1 MSAADFPEMNR
12 RHFLKHLAGLSA
24 MALPGMQFMQAL
36 RAAEP
41 QLKKQNKS
49 LIILWMGGGPSHLDL
64 FDLKPGGPENVR
76 GEFKPIKTSA
86 SGIEISEI
94 LPTVAGQMKHLSVVR
109 SLNSGEADHN
119 RGTTV
124 MNIGR
129 RIEPPVEYP
138 AVGAVVSSLLAPKD
152 LALPGFIG
160 IGGTAQRIGPGF
172 LGNAYTPFTVQNAGQ
187 PPANIRAPQ
196 ELGPEDGGGLSV
208 ELEERLRR
216 RQRLFYA
223 IEDNFADNVY
233 PHLSTAGLNEN
244 DPRQKELKKKL
255 EEQRKAM
262 GDAADAHRAVYKKG
276 FDLTV
281 TPLRS
286 VFEVRNEPPGVINQ
300 YGGLQNPF
308 GMGCLLA
315 RRLVEK
321 GVTCVEVDLG
331 GWDNHNNIFPTLRD
345 NLGPRLDKGMGALVK
360 DLVDRGMWP
369 NVVVLWM
376 GDFGR
381 TPRINQN
388 NGRDHWARGWSV
400 VLGGGAIQGGVVYG
414 STTADAMDIKEG
426 ACKVGDLFATVYK
439 GLGLEPDTK
448 IRDNLGRPKPIA
460 DGQPLQ
466 GLV

>member
-1 MSAADFPEMNR
+1 MNR

-24 MALPGMQFMQAL
+24 MALPGMQFIQAL

-64 FDLKPGGPENVR
+64 WDLKPDGPENVR
-76 GEFKPIKTSA
+76 GEFKPTSTTA
-86 SGIEISEI
+86 DGIQISEI
-94 LPTVAGQMKHLSVVR
+94 LPTVADQMKYLSIVR

-119 RGTTV
+119 RGTMV

-129 RIEPPVEYP
+129 TPSPVVQHP
-138 AVGAVVSSLLAPKD
+138 AMGAVASSLLTAKD
-152 LALPGFIG
+152 LPLPGFIG

-172 LGNAYTPFTVQNAGQ
+172 LGNMFAPFTVQNAGQ
-187 PPANIRAPQ
+187 PPANIKAPP
-196 ELGPEDGGGLSV
+196 ELGPEDPSGRLSV

-216 RQRLFYA
+216 RQRLFYTL
-223 IEDNFADNVY
+223 EDNFSQTLF
-233 PHLSTAGLNEN
+233 PHLSEKDREKTDESSG
-244 DPRQKELKKKL
+244 
-255 EEQRKAM
+255 
-262 GDAADAHRAVYKKG
+262 AHRAVYDKG
-276 FDLTV
+276 FKLTV
-281 TPLRS
+281 STLRS
-286 VFEVRNEPPGVINQ
+286 VFEVRNEPLKVREE
-300 YGGLQNPF
+300 YGGDRNPF

-315 RRLVEK
+315 RRLIEK

-331 GWDNHNNIFPTLRD
+331 GWDNHNNIFPTLRN

-360 DLVDRGMWP
+360 DLVERGMWQ
-369 NVVVLWM
+369 NTVVLWM

-400 VLGGGAIQGGVVYG
+400 VLGGGALNGGVVHG
-414 STTADAMDIKEG
+414 ATTADAMDIKEG
-426 ACKVGDLFATVYK
+426 KCSVGDLFATVYK
-439 GLGLEPDTK
+439 GLGLDPDTK
-448 IRDNLGRPKPIA
+448 IRDNLGRPLAIA
-460 DGQPLQ
+460 EGKVLP